1 MYKER
6 RGKLISDAWQH
17 GVDNFLDHAFS
28 LPDAAVD
35 GKSHCPCSKCF
46 CGHKWTRDVMTT
58 HLCSNGFML
67 GYERWTSHGE
77 SDAPENV
84 EHDNAGDGDRMN
96 DMLVDAIVAEG
107 VSKGDEPTKS
117 AKKFYEMLMEADK
130 RLHEKTTQSRLSIV
144 GRLMTIK
151 TQHNLSEACYN
162 EMMTLIHDIVGDDA
176 AKDLPANFH
185 RSKNISRKVVSWVV
199 KFVDESTE
207 PRKESD
213 DVELDPSEIYVIE
226 NQGNNYEGEESSED
240 ELDESTDEEEED
252 LPEEEGQEETY
263 ETEDEDDAIEH
274 DSEYDDDD
282 Y

>member
-46 CGHKWTRDVMTT
+46 CGHKCTRDVMTT

-84 EHDNAGDGDRMN
+84 EHDNVGDGDRMN

-117 AKKFYEMLMEADK
+117 AK
-130 RLHEKTTQSRLSIV
+130 
-144 GRLMTIK
+144 
-151 TQHNLSEACYN
+151 
-162 EMMTLIHDIVGDDA
+162 
-176 AKDLPANFH
+176 
-185 RSKNISRKVVSWVV
+185 
-199 KFVDESTE
+199 
-207 PRKESD
+207 
-213 DVELDPSEIYVIE
+213 
-226 NQGNNYEGEESSED
+226 
-240 ELDESTDEEEED
+240 
-252 LPEEEGQEETY
+252 
-263 ETEDEDDAIEH
+263 
-274 DSEYDDDD
+274 
-282 Y
+282 